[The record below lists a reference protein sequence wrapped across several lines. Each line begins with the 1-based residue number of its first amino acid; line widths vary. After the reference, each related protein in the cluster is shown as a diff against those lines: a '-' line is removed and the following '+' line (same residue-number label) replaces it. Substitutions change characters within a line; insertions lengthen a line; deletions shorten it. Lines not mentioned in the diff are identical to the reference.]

1 MRINE
6 ITTQAVG
13 KWDYIFQ
20 SLGIEVGN
28 GKHCPYPVC
37 GGKDIFRFD
46 NKNGAVLIPA
56 IYAVAVMV

>member
-1 MRINE
+1 
-6 ITTQAVG
+6 
-13 KWDYIFQ
+13 
-20 SLGIEVGN
+20 VGN
-28 GKHCPYPVC
+28 GQHCPYPVC